1 MFDAP
6 QLKGNVFQRFFEG
19 VVHNA
24 IPFIKCYS
32 FIKRFACLM
41 EEQIPS
47 SNFPPDQQGLGG
59 QITPEQLEQ
68 FKARA
73 REAAIMQ
80 TYQQQQPQVAPPA
93 GPPAQVVYVKRPLT
107 VAEILLLLLVSCG
120 IVFGVQL
127 GFSVAVNTLSRI
139 EIKMK

>member
-1 MFDAP
+1 
-6 QLKGNVFQRFFEG
+6 
-19 VVHNA
+19 
-24 IPFIKCYS
+24 
-32 FIKRFACLM
+32 M

-47 SNFPPDQQGLGG
+47 SSFPPAQQGLVG

-68 FKARA
+68 LKARA

-80 TYQQQQPQVAPPA
+80 VYQQQQPQAAPPS

-127 GFSVAVNTLSRI
+127 SFNFAVNTLSRI

>member
-1 MFDAP
+1 
-6 QLKGNVFQRFFEG
+6 
-19 VVHNA
+19 
-24 IPFIKCYS
+24 
-32 FIKRFACLM
+32 M

-68 FKARA
+68 LKARA

-93 GPPAQVVYVKRPLT
+93 GPSAQVVYVKRPLT
-107 VAEILLLLLVSCG
+107 VAERPSASSG
-120 IVFGVQL
+120 IVWNCLWCATQF
-127 GFSVAVNTLSRI
+127 
-139 EIKMK
+139 

>member
-1 MFDAP
+1 
-6 QLKGNVFQRFFEG
+6 
-19 VVHNA
+19 
-24 IPFIKCYS
+24 
-32 FIKRFACLM
+32 M

-68 FKARA
+68 LKARA

-80 TYQQQQPQVAPPA
+80 TYQQQKPVVHQIGEPLLPGTYYAPNSSIITSPSK
-93 GPPAQVVYVKRPLT
+93 VVYVKRSLT
-107 VAEILLLLLVSCG
+107 VAEIGLMLLLSCG
-120 IVFGVQL
+120 IVFGIQL
-127 GFSVAVNTLSRI
+127 AVNFAVNTLPRI

>member
-1 MFDAP
+1 
-6 QLKGNVFQRFFEG
+6 
-19 VVHNA
+19 
-24 IPFIKCYS
+24 
-32 FIKRFACLM
+32 M

-47 SNFPPDQQGLGG
+47 SNFPPEQQGLGG

-68 FKARA
+68 LKARA

-80 TYQQQQPQVAPPA
+80 TYQQQQQPQVTPPA

-120 IVFGVQL
+120 IIFGVQL
-127 GFSVAVNTLSRI
+127 GFNFAVNTLSRI
-139 EIKMK
+139 EIKMKWD

>member
-1 MFDAP
+1 MPYAF
-6 QLKGNVFQRFFEG
+6 QLKGNVFQTFLKG
-19 VVHNA
+19 LSHNA

-47 SNFPPDQQGLGG
+47 SNFPPDQQSLVG

-68 FKARA
+68 LKARA

-80 TYQQQQPQVAPPA
+80 TYQQQQPQAAPPA
-93 GPPAQVVYVKRPLT
+93 GPPVQVVYIKKPLT
-107 VAEILLLLLVSCG
+107 VAEGLLLLLVSCG

-127 GFSVAVNTLSRI
+127 GFNFALDTLPRI
-139 EIKMK
+139 EVKMK

>member
-1 MFDAP
+1 MLDTP
-6 QLKGNVFQRFFEG
+6 QFKGNVFQTFLKG
-19 VVHNA
+19 LSHNA

-47 SNFPPDQQGLGG
+47 SNFPLEQQSLGG
-59 QITPEQLEQ
+59 QITPDQLEQ
-68 FKARA
+68 LKARA

-80 TYQQQQPQVAPPA
+80 TYQQQPQVAPPA

-127 GFSVAVNTLSRI
+127 GFNFAVNTLSRI